1 MVQRVP
7 KTVWKFLVVQKT
19 MEISQLQF
27 IDKVLPCVV
36 AQRSIPM
43 VLRGPLQFL
52 DKVVFM
58 PVACRQF
65 WGPDVQNTGVFRSCS
80 SRAWLTCPLL

>member
-19 MEISQLQF
+19 TEISQLQF
-27 IDKVLPCVV
+27 IDKVLPYVV

-65 WGPDVQNTGVFRSCS
+65 WSPDVQNTGVFRSCS
-80 SRAWLTCPLL
+80 SRTWLTCPLL